1 MSSTHILDPNDR
13 RQNQGSCSTPSQRS
27 TRFTHLP
34 GAAELA
40 LRLHAGAA
48 LRPAVVPRPR
58 PERLPLSYAQQRLW
72 FIDQL
77 EGGVSPDYHIP
88 AALRLRGELD
98 RSALERAVETIVA
111 RHESLRTRFGQVEGQ
126 LVQIIMAE
134 VRIAV
139 PVEDLSALAP
149 PARQRA
155 LSVALRQEWQQ
166 PFDLA
171 QGPLLRFKLLQF
183 GPQEHVLLRT
193 FHHIVSDGWS
203 VGVFDQEFA
212 TLYEAFRDG
221 SDNPL
226 EPLRVQY
233 ADFVLWQR
241 GWLDQAASDHGLA
254 YWKEQLAGIPQ
265 QLALPTDRP
274 RPARPS
280 YAAEAC
286 AVSLSAAQVTGLK
299 GLSQAHQATLYMT
312 LLSALAALLARYSG
326 QEEIL
331 VGSPIANRQ
340 DVQLEGLIG
349 LFANSLVMR
358 VRVTSEQSFRE
369 LLAEVRS
376 TTLEAY
382 QHQDIPIERLVEE
395 LSPERSLNSTPL
407 FQVMFALQNA
417 PAGLQRLQGLEITPV
432 ADDELR
438 VRFDLELHAIE
449 REGAVDLSWFYKRDL
464 FDRWRIEQMAGHYVR
479 LLEAAMAT
487 PDVPLRRLE
496 ILSAGERHMLLE
508 SFNATACPIPEATL
522 PALFEGQ
529 VGRAPQAIALVFGEE
544 SLTYGELNARANRL
558 AHHLIGLGVGPESLV
573 GVALERS
580 IEMVVALL
588 GVLKAGG
595 AYLPLD
601 PDYPE
606 ARLAYLVADAA
617 PALVLISGVLRDRLP
632 QDVELLDLDAPGNQA
647 ALGRAPAHNPRDAER
662 TSPLLPRHLAYVIY
676 TSGSTGTPKGAQNEH
691 RALIN
696 RLTWMQNA
704 YGLTATDIVLQK
716 TPFGFDVSVWE
727 FFWTLLNGA
736 DPGVG
741 SARRSQGSGVP
752 DQTDNQPA
760 DHYGTF
766 RTVHVRQFLGD

>member
-1 MSSTHILDPNDR
+1 M
-13 RQNQGSCSTPSQRS
+13 
-27 TRFTHLP
+27 
-34 GAAELA
+34 
-40 LRLHAGAA
+40 
-48 LRPAVVPRPR
+48 
-58 PERLPLSYAQQRLW
+58 
-72 FIDQL
+72 
-77 EGGVSPDYHIP
+77 
-88 AALRLRGELD
+88 
-98 RSALERAVETIVA
+98 
-111 RHESLRTRFGQVEGQ
+111 
-126 LVQIIMAE
+126 
-134 VRIAV
+134 
-139 PVEDLSALAP
+139 
-149 PARQRA
+149 
-155 LSVALRQEWQQ
+155 
-166 PFDLA
+166 
-171 QGPLLRFKLLQF
+171 
-183 GPQEHVLLRT
+183 RT

-226 EPLRVQY
+226 EPLSVQY

-241 GWLDQAASDHGLA
+241 GWLDQAALDHGLA

-299 GLSQAHQATLYMT
+299 SLSQAHQATLYMT

-358 VRVTSEQSFRE
+358 LRVTSEQSFRE

-376 TTLEAY
+376 TTLDAY

-432 ADDELR
+432 ADGQLR
-438 VRFDLELHAIE
+438 VRFDLELQAIE
-449 REGAVDLSWFYKRDL
+449 REGALDLSWFYKRDL

-479 LLEAAMAT
+479 LLEAAMAR
-487 PDVPLRRLE
+487 PDVPLRQLE

-508 SFNATACPIPEATL
+508 SFNATACPLPEATL
-522 PALFEGQ
+522 PELFEGQ
-529 VGRAPQAIALVFGEE
+529 VGRASQAIALVFGEE

-617 PALVLISGVLRDRLP
+617 PALVLTSGVLRDRLP
-632 QDVELLDLDAPGNQA
+632 QDVELLDLDASVNQT
-647 ALGRAPAHNPRDAER
+647 ALGRAPAHNPRDADR
-662 TSPLLPRHLAYVIY
+662 TSALLPRHLAYVIY
-676 TSGSTGTPKGAQNEH
+676 TSGSTGAPKGAQNEH

-736 DPGVG
+736 TMVLAAPEGHKDPEYLTKLI
-741 SARRSQGSGVP
+741 SANRSLRYISYRP
-752 DQTDNQPA
+752 C
-760 DHYGTF
+760 
-766 RTVHVRQFLGD
+766 